1 VHGDANDNGD
11 RARKTATFSDSASSG
26 RQSSQGEVEEEGLDE
41 WATFLSDSDSKR
53 RRSSGQSSLA
63 SASSSTFDALDQTH
77 HIQVLNR
84 NRHTHPFQLSP
95 VRRKLEDMTA
105 DESLSPV
112 IPEHV
117 GTISEVEEQKQE
129 DTVERAELEH
139 SDHVQGLDLVGTRE
153 HDDSRT
159 PADLDTSEIEDAAA
173 SEDQK
178 HGNDSA
184 QLDVQGPAEP
194 LGMAEPPLRSTSTE
208 RVTGSESE
216 EQQVHDERPENAL
229 AEIVSKHAADTNLPR
244 QSPPIIEIEANK
256 SEIPVQEQTAGSI
269 VGSESE
275 TAIVAELPLDSTPT
289 DTITYLDSEPMLDA
303 QNDLPPAEHIIEDI
317 PTTLAVGDGPR
328 SPVKEQT
335 SAVGVEDITSVAPET
350 HVLVEDGTMQV
361 DQPNHD
367 FDHGAS
373 SPASFGEGIE
383 EGEEELDEEVSGSP
397 EKSEAEVDAD
407 GDVDMEVSPTSVP
420 SPSTSTNGGKQKS
433 EKKKSGPKP
442 KSGVT
447 KKADPA
453 IKKAGKDTK
462 TKGKVND
469 LKASAKSK
477 TARFTS
483 VSHAKSQCL
492 REG

>member
-1 VHGDANDNGD
+1 VNGDANENSD
-11 RARKTATFSDSASSG
+11 RARKTATPSDSASSG
-26 RQSSQGEVEEEGLDE
+26 RQSSQGEIEEEALDE

-63 SASSSTFDALDQTH
+63 SASSSTFDALHQTH
-77 HIQVLNR
+77 HIQVLNH
-84 NRHTHPFQLSP
+84 NPHSHPFQLSP

-105 DESLSPV
+105 DESLSPI

-117 GTISEVEEQKQE
+117 EMVSEVDEQKQE
-129 DTVERAELEH
+129 ETVKRAGPEH
-139 SDHVQGLDLVGTRE
+139 SDHVQGLDLVGTME

-173 SEDQK
+173 SVDQK
-178 HGNDSA
+178 DRDDSV

-194 LGMAEPPLRSTSTE
+194 LGMPEPPLRSTSTE
-208 RVTGSESE
+208 RVTGNECE

-229 AEIVSKHAADTNLPR
+229 AEIVSEHAADTNLPR
-244 QSPPIIEIEANK
+244 QSPPIVEIEANK
-256 SEIPVQEQTAGSI
+256 SEFPVQEQTAGST

-275 TAIVAELPLDSTPT
+275 IAIVAERPLDSLPT
-289 DTITYLDSEPMLDA
+289 DTITDLDSEPMPDA
-303 QNDLPPAEHIIEDI
+303 QNDLPSAEHIIEDI

-335 SAVGVEDITSVAPET
+335 PAVGVEDIISVAPET
-350 HVLVEDGTMQV
+350 HELVEDGTMEV
-361 DQPNHD
+361 DQPTHD
-367 FDHGAS
+367 LGHAAS

-407 GDVDMEVSPTSVP
+407 GDVDMEESSTSVP
-420 SPSTSTNGGKQKS
+420 PPSTATNGGKTKS
-433 EKKKSGPKP
+433 EKKKPGPKP

-453 IKKAGKDTK
+453 IKKASKDTK

-477 TARFTS
+477 TARFAS
-483 VSHAKSQCL
+483 VSHAQS
-492 REG
+492 